1 MTDLP
6 DGQISRSSDKPS
18 VQLSTPFAKNIS
30 LRDLLDAALL
40 IPAVPPRLKRGVSRS
55 SRTWS
60 AGCGGRGSGARRAA
74 LTRTAKSCGPDA
86 PTLASTGDDASHH
99 AGMVTTSPVHQ
110 GEHEGNRK
118 TIAQGRPDRSG
129 EPVVTNSYVFY
140 FYIRGCGCI
149 RRPAFPAPSFLE
161 GQGFFASPGRCPR
174 RGIGRLYPVVIARSA
189 SDEAIL
195 MFVKQSTCS
204 PCRFMDCFAVA
215 RNDGSILGCLK
226 IGCLKIES

>member
-6 DGQISRSSDKPS
+6 DGQISRSSDKLS

-74 LTRTAKSCGPDA
+74 LTRMAKSCGPDA

-110 GEHEGNRK
+110 GEHEVSRK

-129 EPVVTNSYVFY
+129 EPVVYLLV
-140 FYIRGCGCI
+140 C
-149 RRPAFPAPSFLE
+149 FLFLHTRLRAH
-161 GQGFFASPGRCPR
+161 QSPGFPCALFSGGTRFFCITWALSAPR
-174 RGIGRLYPVVIARSA
+174 DREAVSCRHCEERKRRSNPHVR
-189 SDEAIL
+189 EAIH
-195 MFVKQSTCS
+195 MFAL
-204 PCRFMDCFAVA
+204 PLYGLLRCR
-215 RNDGSILGCLK
+215 SQ
-226 IGCLKIES
+226 